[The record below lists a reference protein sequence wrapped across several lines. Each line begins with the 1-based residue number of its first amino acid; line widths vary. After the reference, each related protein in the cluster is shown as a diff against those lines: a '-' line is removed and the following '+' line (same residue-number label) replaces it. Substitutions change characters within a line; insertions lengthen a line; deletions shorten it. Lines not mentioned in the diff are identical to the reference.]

1 MRIGFGPID
10 LQTPAP
16 PANRGALRSR
26 LGSPTLWASPTLSD
40 GGFSLTTTEGTS
52 EYEPRTIVRSFRAE
66 ERGVGSDWRP
76 GELRN
81 LLLALNFFA
90 VGLVLCAVLA
100 VCSLVTMLVVYASE
114 AVSPA
119 VGFLAWQAQLLGIL
133 VVALALRR
141 VIRPLRRTAS
151 LRARFAARL
160 FAIMLLLF
168 PDSLP
173 GLLVLGP
180 LAFLLEPV
188 VSLETGMSVIIVL
201 HAMLVVGST
210 LDMLPLAR
218 RLIRDFDSA
227 STGHADRA
235 LALAWLVWL
244 GARCL
249 CVSLVV
255 SSASAAPRLLLSAA
269 LILPALELAQV
280 ALLVWSARRVWSLVP
295 AIESQL
301 GRYTCPFC
309 WYDLRGSVEPGC
321 PECGWRRAA

>member
-1 MRIGFGPID
+1 M
-10 LQTPAP
+10 
-16 PANRGALRSR
+16 
-26 LGSPTLWASPTLSD
+26 
-40 GGFSLTTTEGTS
+40 TTTEGTS
-52 EYEPRTIVRSFRAE
+52 EDEPRTIVGSFRAE

-100 VCSLVTMLVVYASE
+100 GCSLVTMLVVFASE
-114 AVSPA
+114 AVSPV
-119 VGFLAWQAQLLGIL
+119 VGFLAWKAQLLGLL
-133 VVALALRR
+133 VVALALRS

-151 LRARFAARL
+151 LRARFAALL
-160 FAIMLLLF
+160 FVIMLLLF

-173 GLLVLGP
+173 GLFVLGP
-180 LAFLLEPV
+180 LVFLLEPV
-188 VSLETGMSVIIVL
+188 VSLETGMSLIIVL

-210 LDMLPLAR
+210 LDMLPLTR

-227 STGHADRA
+227 STGDTDRA
-235 LALAWLVWL
+235 LAVAWLVWL
-244 GARCL
+244 GTRCL
-249 CVSLVV
+249 CVSLLV
-255 SSASAAPRLLLSAA
+255 SSVSVERHLA
-269 LILPALELAQV
+269 LVFPALELAQV

-301 GRYTCPFC
+301 GRYTCPSC

>member
-1 MRIGFGPID
+1 M
-10 LQTPAP
+10 
-16 PANRGALRSR
+16 
-26 LGSPTLWASPTLSD
+26 SPRLSD

-52 EYEPRTIVRSFRAE
+52 EYEPRTIVGSFRAE

-114 AVSPA
+114 TVSPT

-133 VVALALRR
+133 VVALALRS

-151 LRARFAARL
+151 LRARFAVRL

-173 GLLVLGP
+173 GLLVLG

-210 LDMLPLAR
+210 LDMLPLTR

-227 STGHADRA
+227 STGDTDRA
-235 LALAWLVWL
+235 LAVAWLVWL
-244 GARCL
+244 GTRGL
-249 CVSLVV
+249 CVSLLV
-255 SSASAAPRLLLSAA
+255 SSVSVERHLA
-269 LILPALELAQV
+269 LVFPALELAQV

-301 GRYTCPFC
+301 GQYTCPSC